1 MTYLGQMV
9 FRKRG
14 NRTTVI
20 RKKGKFLF
28 ISVIGDDLEAI
39 EGGVICRLR
48 FLKKKV
54 LGTKGF
60 RYTGWT
66 ITRLQLW
73 FQLRRGVNLAIFDHD
88 RFITQIL
95 RGAYDACGKVF
106 SGTFQSPSV
115 LGFHSIWWVF
125 VA

>member
-1 MTYLGQMV
+1 MV
-9 FRKRG
+9 GWFFRKG
-14 NRTTVI
+14 ETI
-20 RKKGKFLF
+20 RQLFGKEGKFLF
-28 ISVIGDDLEAI
+28 ISVIRDNVEAI
-39 EGGVICRLR
+39 EGGGICRLR
-48 FLKKKV
+48 FLKQKV
-54 LGTKGF
+54 LGSKGF

-115 LGFHSIWWVF
+115 LGFYSSWWGF
-125 VA
+125 DAWT

>member
-1 MTYLGQMV
+1 MV
-9 FRKRG
+9 GWFFKKG
-14 NRTTVI
+14 ETI
-20 RKKGKFLF
+20 RQLFGKEGKFLF
-28 ISVIGDDLEAI
+28 ISVIRDNVEAI
-39 EGGVICRLR
+39 EGGGICRLR
-48 FLKKKV
+48 FLKQKV
-54 LGTKGF
+54 LGSKGF

-73 FQLRRGVNLAIFDHD
+73 FQLRRGVNLDIFDHD

-115 LGFHSIWWVF
+115 LGFHSIWWGF
-125 VA
+125 DA